1 MSRDLIRILLPALLA
16 VVLGTVLVVT
26 FRATVLW
33 GVLLVLYLG
42 CAGILIGSVLGRE
55 N

>member
-1 MSRDLIRILLPALLA
+1 MTRDLIRLLLPAFLA
-16 VVLGTVLVVT
+16 AVLGAVLVVV
-26 FRATVLW
+26 FRASVLW

-55 N
+55 S